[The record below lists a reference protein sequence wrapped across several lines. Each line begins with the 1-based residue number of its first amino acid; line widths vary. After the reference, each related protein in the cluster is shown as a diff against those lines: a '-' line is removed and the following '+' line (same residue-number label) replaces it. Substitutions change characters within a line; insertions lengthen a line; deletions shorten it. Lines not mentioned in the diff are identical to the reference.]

1 MKKKVE
7 MFVCLFE
14 FEFELE
20 RTSRIPKKVTQKM
33 KGTPLGKL
41 FSKSLTSYS

>member
-1 MKKKVE
+1 LFE
-7 MFVCLFE
+7 FE